1 MTKSVIRGSLVLL
14 VGAALAGVVPSLS
27 TAQTPPEIKR
37 SPVRGSL
44 SFEGKALYNELCAVC
59 HGAGG
64 KGDGPA
70 AAALTMMPTNL
81 TRLAKQEGGKFPF
94 EAVRRY
100 IQGADE
106 VTAHGNREMP
116 IWGQVFRSMGSVDT
130 ARSQAELRTHNLV
143 KYIES
148 IQEK

>member
-14 VGAALAGVVPSLS
+14 VAAVFTAMFLAFS
-27 TAQTPPEIKR
+27 TAQAQTEIKR
-37 SPVRGSL
+37 TPVRGSV

-59 HGAGG
+59 HGANGQ
-64 KGDGPA
+64 GDGPA
-70 AAALTMMPTNL
+70 AAALTTMPTNL
-81 TRLAKQEGGKFPF
+81 TRLAMQEGGKFPF

-106 VTAHGNREMP
+106 VTAHGSREMP
-116 IWGQVFRSMGSVDT
+116 IWGQIFRSMGSVDT

>member
-1 MTKSVIRGSLVLL
+1 MTNNLIRGPLVLL
-14 VGAALAGVVPSLS
+14 IVAVLAAVDPSLS
-27 TAQTPPEIKR
+27 TAQQQAEIKR
-37 SPVRGSL
+37 TPVRGSL

-59 HGAGG
+59 HGANGQ
-64 KGDGPA
+64 GDGPA
-70 AAALTMMPTNL
+70 APALTMMPTNL
-81 TRLAKQEGGKFPF
+81 TQLAMQEGGKFPF

-106 VTAHGNREMP
+106 VTAHGSREMP
-116 IWGQVFRSMGSVDT
+116 IWGQIFRSMGSVDT
-130 ARSQAELRTHNLV
+130 ARSQSELRTHNLV

>member
-1 MTKSVIRGSLVLL
+1 
-14 VGAALAGVVPSLS
+14 
-27 TAQTPPEIKR
+27 
-37 SPVRGSL
+37 
-44 SFEGKALYNELCAVC
+44 
-59 HGAGG
+59 
-64 KGDGPA
+64 
-70 AAALTMMPTNL
+70 MMPTNL

-148 IQEK
+148 IQEN